1 MPNNIVLDRLEA
13 WQAKIIPFL
22 EAQKPVVTG
31 LPRHRMGLH
40 LIGNREA
47 DLRYAEDLGPA
58 AAKIVDPDPAVV
70 RRVLAAL
77 DTNGVCVLRD
87 HPLSEQKA
95 DMARDPIGTG
105 RRHAIDWITKL
116 TTGRFAEFGKDR
128 RIVVCGIN
136 EPDVHNQAEEQNVY
150 QYTKIFLE
158 TLTANNVRA
167 LALNLSVGWPRNSGP
182 ETPPIWDTFM
192 PLEPIIN
199 AGNHFLCVHEYWY
212 PDVKSAWGWYGNRIG
227 KCPMSV
233 PIIIGECGYTRQ
245 LANLPQPWGW
255 RGNLNPATYAEQ
267 LWYYHD
273 NVDKNVFAIMPFT
286 TGYASA
292 DWESKDTQPAHAD
305 ILGRV
310 RAYSW
315 PALWPVPKT
324 PVEPPVD
331 PPTEGDPMLIIVPR
345 YTGRINGFYGQL
357 YQNDAGVYYPHEG
370 MDLAMPT
377 GTPLYAPADGIV
389 AWADPQQSEKS
400 AYGIYCR
407 TYHPQLKKPV
417 CFFNA
422 HMSECLVKTG
432 NSVKQ
437 GQPLGYS
444 GNTGNS
450 SGDHLHWEVRIMTA
464 SGAYQVDKQLPATLQ
479 NLYRQNGRTDPLAWL
494 RGWEAAGGKVEE
506 R

>member
-1 MPNNIVLDRLEA
+1 MLNLRSTVDGLQQ
-13 WQAKIIPFL
+13 WQGSMSAYLSSLP
-22 EAQKPVVTG
+22 KPTAG
-31 LPRHRMGLH
+31 LPVNRFGAH

-47 DLRYAEDLGPA
+47 DFQYLDRLRPA
-58 AAKIVDPDPAVV
+58 AVKVVDPDPAVV

-77 DTNGVCVLRD
+77 DPNGVCVLRD

-95 DMARDPIGTG
+95 DMARDPVGTG
-105 RRHAIDWITKL
+105 HRHAIDWITKL

-136 EPDVHNQAEEQNVY
+136 EPDVHNQAEEQIVY

-158 TLTANNVRA
+158 TLTANNIRA

-182 ETPPIWDTFM
+182 DTPPIWDTFM

-286 TGYASA
+286 TGYASV

-315 PALWPVPKT
+315 PAVWPVPKA
-324 PVEPPVD
+324 PIDPPVD
-331 PPTEGDPMLIIVPR
+331 PPTESDPALIIAPK
-345 YTGRINGFYGQL
+345 YTGRISGYYGQA
-357 YQNDAGVYYPHEG
+357 YFTKEGAFIRAHEG
-370 MDLAMPT
+370 LDISMVT
-377 GTPLYAPADGIV
+377 GTPIYAAADGIV
-389 AWADPQQSEKS
+389 AWADPLQSEKS
-400 AYGIYCR
+400 AYGIYVR
-407 TYHPQLKKPV
+407 VYHPQLNI
-417 CFFNA
+417 CGFYA
-422 HMSECLVKTG
+422 HLSRCDVKTG

-437 GQPLGYS
+437 GQLLGVS
-444 GNTGNS
+444 GDTGNS
-450 SGDHLHWEVRIMTA
+450 TGPHLHFEIRLMTPT
-464 SGAYQVDKQLPATLQ
+464 GAYRTGVSPHGNARVDPISFLE
-479 NLYRQNGRTDPLAWL
+479 
-494 RGWEAAGGKVEE
+494 GWKTAGNKVEE